1 MTDLIWDTQ
10 VKRRGEDSGR
20 FFFWSGI
27 SRPKGDNESAW
38 LMRRN

>member
-20 FFFWSGI
+20 FFVFCFLVWYI
-27 SRPKGDNESAW
+27 QAKGG
-38 LMRRN
+38 